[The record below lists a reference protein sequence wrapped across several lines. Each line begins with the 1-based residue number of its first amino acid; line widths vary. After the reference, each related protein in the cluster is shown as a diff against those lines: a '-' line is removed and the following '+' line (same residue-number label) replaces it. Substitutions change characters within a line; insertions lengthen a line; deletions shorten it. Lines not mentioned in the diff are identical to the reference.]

1 MARANP
7 QPLHCP
13 TGTFPTSASSSLHST
28 GFEFEK
34 LAAASLHR
42 GLAAVGLAHH
52 RSRRR
57 AVLEWTRGGGGTRTR
72 QADPVQPGRGGHDE
86 GCTSHRVLRP
96 PPAKPSAVYM
106 YCRGSRLA
114 GSPPSTSG
122 SGADPSPE
130 RRIRQGGT
138 DRSDASQ
145 AGPLVRA
152 SRFGCAARPGP
163 GLGPVF
169 QFQFPFPFPSL
180 LHPSSPPL
188 PFPPHSSPRAASL
201 PTAAPQ

>member
-1 MARANP
+1 MLRLSPTRQRRTHSTGGTLARANP

-42 GLAAVGLAHH
+42 GLAAVGLAQH

-86 GCTSHRVLRP
+86 GCTSHRVRRP

-106 YCRGSRLA
+106 YCRGIPSLHEWIRCHSRL
-114 GSPPSTSG
+114 GHRSEPRTQ
-122 SGADPSPE
+122 DPTRRHEPE
-130 RRIRQGGT
+130 
-138 DRSDASQ
+138 
-145 AGPLVRA
+145 
-152 SRFGCAARPGP
+152 
-163 GLGPVF
+163 
-169 QFQFPFPFPSL
+169 
-180 LHPSSPPL
+180 
-188 PFPPHSSPRAASL
+188 
-201 PTAAPQ
+201 

>member
-1 MARANP
+1 VVERERAKLTRFSQVAVDTTRAAHRTGSAARRPLNHP
-7 QPLHCP
+7 Q
-13 TGTFPTSASSSLHST
+13 
-28 GFEFEK
+28 
-34 LAAASLHR
+34 
-42 GLAAVGLAHH
+42 
-52 RSRRR
+52 
-57 AVLEWTRGGGGTRTR
+57 
-72 QADPVQPGRGGHDE
+72 
-86 GCTSHRVLRP
+86 CTCTV
-96 PPAKPSAVYM
+96 
-106 YCRGSRLA
+106 A

-122 SGADPSPE
+122 SGATLDSGTDPSPE

-138 DRSDASQ
+138 NRSDASQ